1 MRRILFVVTLVIVGA
16 LASCDSE
23 SEPIAARDD
32 GSDSSSS
39 LVSSSSLSSCSSLS
53 SSSRSSSSYSSYEP
67 SVYDPK
73 KQTLTDGRDGQV
85 YRTVVVGDQV
95 WMAENLN
102 YDYYYKSGRSFC
114 YGNDSS
120 KCSKY
125 GRLYTAAAALDSA
138 RIFSWDVS
146 ACNVMDCS
154 WNAEE
159 IRGACP
165 DGWHVPTVAEWNSLM
180 YTAGTMGGIR
190 EVLMDK
196 ESWLKQGGSDDLDFS
211 MLATGWRTGD
221 DGTFKGEGHLTCFW
235 LSKMKKKSFVRLV
248 YSDTFGFND
257 VIQVVN
263 EGVID
268 RTSGGCSV
276 RCLKDGSG
284 VNVPEPEREFAYSSV
299 EDSRDGRVYKTIEIG
314 DQVWMAEN
322 LKLDVPAEYDSLTS
336 CPGND
341 PEKCESI
348 GRLYSWTAAIDS
360 AQVYSDGGKGC
371 GYGRYCIPPA
381 EVLGLCPEGF
391 HLPSRDDVAKLMKS
405 VGGDEIGAANLKS
418 RSGWPYGDL
427 AYDLYGFNSI
437 PVDSTAAYWIADPN
451 SADMIFA
458 LYGKG
463 HAYSLWLDFG
473 KTKLYITSNLQ
484 NKNYF
489 IRCLKSTMSDGDYS
503 KMYIK
508 DESAYDEDSNTL
520 TDFRDNKI
528 YRTVNVE
535 GRVWMAE
542 NLNFIY
548 NWDRAVSHC
557 NFNKYKWNECTEYGR
572 FYSWSAAFDSLGI
585 FSDDAEKYVR
595 GTCPRGWHLPSETE
609 WEELFAAAGGEDG
622 AALNL
627 MNRNYWGNYVGKDS
641 LGFTALPGGY
651 LTSVYG
657 SPTNEKAYFW
667 ESTKKVAYIDGVK
680 VGIETRTSESEY
692 PIRCVM
698 DSE

>member
-32 GSDSSSS
+32 GPDSSSS
-39 LVSSSSLSSCSSLS
+39 FVSSSSLSSSSCF
-53 SSSRSSSSYSSYEP
+53 SSSYSSYEP

-102 YDYYYKSGRSFC
+102 YDYFYKSGRSFC

-180 YTAGTMGGIR
+180 YIAGTMGGIR

-211 MLATGWRTGD
+211 MLATGWRSGD

-235 LSKMKKKSFVRLV
+235 LSKMKKRSFVRLV

-263 EGVID
+263 AGVID
-268 RTSGGCSV
+268 RAFSGCSV
-276 RCLKDGSG
+276 RCLKDGSE
-284 VNVPEPEREFAYSSV
+284 VSVPEPEREFVYSSV

-336 CPGND
+336 CPGKD

-360 AQVYSDGGKGC
+360 ALVYSDGGKNC
-371 GYGRYCIPPA
+371 GYGKYCSPPA
-381 EVLGLCPEGF
+381 EALGLCPEGF
-391 HLPSRDDVAKLMKS
+391 HLPSRDDLAKLMKT
-405 VGGDEIGAANLKS
+405 VGGYEVGAVNLKS
-418 RSGWPYGDL
+418 RSGWPYEDFG
-427 AYDLYGFNSI
+427 YDLYGFNGI
-437 PVDSTAAYWIADPN
+437 PADSTAGYWTTANAENQISAYK
-451 SADMIFA
+451 
-458 LYGKG
+458 L
-463 HAYSLWLDFG
+463 LLDFG
-473 KTKLYITSNLQ
+473 TPKPYLSSSGKYER
-484 NKNYF
+484 YF
-489 IRCLKSTMSDGDYS
+489 IRCLKSIMSDGDYS

-508 DESAYDEDSNTL
+508 DESAYDEESNTL
-520 TDFRDNKI
+520 TDFRDNKV
-528 YRTVNVE
+528 YRTVNIE
-535 GRVWMAE
+535 GRIWMAE

-557 NFNKYKWNECTEYGR
+557 YMDKYNWNECTQYGR

-585 FSDDAEKYVR
+585 FSDDAKECEGLPCEAEKHVR
-595 GTCPRGWHLPSETE
+595 GTCPRGWHLPTETE

-622 AALNL
+622 AATNL
-627 MNRNYWGNYVGKDS
+627 MGRAVGWGTNSNVTKDS

-651 LTSVYG
+651 LVEIDGWGGQKT
-657 SPTNEKAYFW
+657 ADFW
-667 ESTKKVAYIDGVK
+667 VSTKKVAYIDRFEATIRSAQTG
-680 VGIETRTSESEY
+680 EY
-692 PIRCVM
+692 SIRCVM

>member
-1 MRRILFVVTLVIVGA
+1 MKSNFGIRCAFAV
-16 LASCDSE
+16 LAAFLLYACDS
-23 SEPIAARDD
+23 SGTEPDFKERP
-32 GSDSSSS
+32 GSSSS
-39 LVSSSSLSSCSSLS
+39 VEDEVCSSSSSAIKSS
-53 SSSRSSSSYSSYEP
+53 SSSSYSSYEP
-67 SVYDPK
+67 SVYDSK

-85 YRTVVVGDQV
+85 YRTVVVGGQV

-102 YDYYYKSGRSFC
+102 YDYYSKSGLSFC

-120 KCSKY
+120 NCSKY
-125 GRLYTAAAALDSA
+125 GRLYTGAAAVDSA
-138 RIFSWDVS
+138 GIFSRDVS
-146 ACNVMDCS
+146 SCGGENCS

-159 IRGACP
+159 IRGICP
-165 DGWHVPTVAEWNSLM
+165 DGWHVPTAIEWNVLM
-180 YTAGTMGGIR
+180 YKAGTMGGIR
-190 EVLMDK
+190 EVLIDK
-196 ESWLKQGGSDDLDFS
+196 ESWLKQGGRDDLGFS
-211 MLATGWRTGD
+211 MMATGRRA
-221 DGTFKGEGHLTCFW
+221 GEGGIFNYEGHSTCFW
-235 LSKMKKKSFVRLV
+235 LSKMEKRSYVRFV
-248 YSDTFGFND
+248 YSDT
-257 VIQVVN
+257 VVLNGEMEFLN
-263 EGVID
+263 EKWYDPPIA
-268 RTSGGCSV
+268 CPL
-276 RCLKDGSG
+276 RCLKNGSEVG
-284 VNVPEPEREFAYSSV
+284 VPEPEHEFVYGSV

-341 PEKCESI
+341 LEKCESI

-572 FYSWSAAFDSLGI
+572 FYSWSAALDSLGI

-698 DSE
+698 DPE